1 MVQTFQAE
9 TITLQELI
17 TLYGLQLVESEQ
29 FFSEWQYNLP
39 ELTELE
45 KQLLDQVKA
54 GYINLRTLVF

>member
-29 FFSEWQYNLP
+29 FF
-39 ELTELE
+39 
-45 KQLLDQVKA
+45 KGVA
-54 GYINLRTLVF
+54 G